1 MDKQKVSDELTKLV
15 QLNKDSLAE
24 IKSDNQ
30 DIYNAVL
37 NIMVA
42 IDKKYGGLDIDYI
55 QLDQEITSGGGMPST
70 TEPKVLGTIEE
81 SKKLV
86 GMATWWMWTET
97 KYNEYEKDYPNV
109 NFYGMTTESHIYGKQ
124 VKFTNYWLKL
134 DTIDK
139 YVFYS
144 SKNMTLNK
152 SDWDDAINFDKL
164 KVFFIA
170 EGTVWFLNNSR
181 GYYIIKEIQKGKN
194 VTFIFYDLYDKNGKN
209 LGERV
214 FSISNADYDTGYDL
228 FYAWDDNKQDDLS
241 TLTNLTN
248 KFASNENCFPIA
260 INRLHWE
267 FENFIIAKANAELK
281 PPTTTAPPKPPKPKA
296 PTLSGRPKL
305 LNNLGSN
312 DPDGFRKMI
321 TLPNG
326 YRVEYDTSTLWSE
339 DWSMQKGWRPSPQ
352 RSAGGSKS
360 DAVGYGADG
369 NWYEI
374 KTDKNGTQKWAKMKL
389 GSINDLDTLKKYI
402 AKMSEED
409 IALLVDQKRFYLAS
423 TDRDEDED
431 IYEELDS
438 ELAKILGFLESN
450 GYDKY
455 SNS

>member
-1 MDKQKVSDELTKLV
+1 MEKQKVSNELTKLV

-30 DIYNAVL
+30 DIYNAML
-37 NIMVA
+37 NVILA
-42 IDKKYGGLDIDYI
+42 IDKKYGADDFLSYV
-55 QLDQEITSGGGMPST
+55 QLDEEITTGGSVPNT
-70 TEPKVLGTIEE
+70 TEPKVLATIEE

-86 GMATWWMWTET
+86 DKATWWMWTET
-97 KYNEYEKDYPNV
+97 KYNEYEKEYPNV
-109 NFYGMTTESHIYGKQ
+109 NFIGMTTECYNYSKR
-124 VKFTNYWLKL
+124 VNNTNYWLKL
-134 DTIDK
+134 DTNN
-139 YVFYS
+139 YVFYE
-144 SKNMTLNK
+144 SKNEILYK

-170 EGTVWFLNNSR
+170 EGTVWFLKDSR
-181 GYYIIKEIQKGKN
+181 AYFIIKAIEKGQK
-194 VTFIFYDLYDKNGKN
+194 VTVIFMDWYDKNGNN

-214 FSISNADYDTGYDL
+214 FYIPNSEYDL
-228 FYAWDDNKQDDLS
+228 GDDLS

-248 KFASNENCFPIA
+248 RFASTENCFPIA
-260 INRLHWE
+260 INPLHWE
-267 FENFIIAKANAELK
+267 YKKFIIAKVNAELK
-281 PPTTTAPPKPPKPKA
+281 PPTPPAQPKPPKPKA
-296 PTLSGRPKL
+296 PILFTRPKL
-305 LNNLGSN
+305 LNLLGSN
-312 DPDGFRKMI
+312 DPKAKRKMV

-326 YRVEYDTSTLWSE
+326 YRAEYDTSTTWSE
-339 DWSMQKGWRPSPQ
+339 DWSNKGWRPSPQ

-402 AKMSEED
+402 AKMSDED

-438 ELAKILGFLESN
+438 ELGKILGFLESN

>member
-30 DIYNAVL
+30 DIYNAML
-37 NIMVA
+37 NVILA
-42 IDKKYGGLDIDYI
+42 IDKKFGADDFLSYV
-55 QLDQEITSGGGMPST
+55 QLDEEITTGGGMPSS
-70 TEPKVLGTIEE
+70 TEV
-81 SKKLV
+81 
-86 GMATWWMWTET
+86 
-97 KYNEYEKDYPNV
+97 
-109 NFYGMTTESHIYGKQ
+109 
-124 VKFTNYWLKL
+124 
-134 DTIDK
+134 
-139 YVFYS
+139 
-144 SKNMTLNK
+144 
-152 SDWDDAINFDKL
+152 
-164 KVFFIA
+164 
-170 EGTVWFLNNSR
+170 
-181 GYYIIKEIQKGKN
+181 
-194 VTFIFYDLYDKNGKN
+194 
-209 LGERV
+209 
-214 FSISNADYDTGYDL
+214 
-228 FYAWDDNKQDDLS
+228 
-241 TLTNLTN
+241 
-248 KFASNENCFPIA
+248 
-260 INRLHWE
+260 
-267 FENFIIAKANAELK
+267 NAESK
-281 PPTTTAPPKPPKPKA
+281 PPTPPAPPKPPKPKA
-296 PTLSGRPKL
+296 PTMSGRPKL
-305 LNNLGSN
+305 LNLLGSN
-312 DPDGFRKMI
+312 DPDGFRKMY
-321 TLPNG
+321 TFPSG

-374 KTDKNGTQKWAKMKL
+374 KTDKNKRQSWVKMKL